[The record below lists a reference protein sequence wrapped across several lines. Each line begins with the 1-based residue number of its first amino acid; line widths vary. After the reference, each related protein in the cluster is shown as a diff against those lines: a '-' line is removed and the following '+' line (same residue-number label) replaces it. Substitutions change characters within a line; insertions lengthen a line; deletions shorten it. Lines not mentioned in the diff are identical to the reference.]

1 MLRVLNAERIKLAS
15 TRSPWWCVGAVIVIA
30 LGLSA
35 LEAKLYKPTLL
46 LPEFDTSLAVAGM
59 SGLGM
64 YVLMIMA
71 ALAITNEHRFGIIR
85 TTFQATPNRTL
96 VLAAKVL
103 LLGVLCAVVS
113 VVLGFGAFFM
123 AKALAGTGPDVQL
136 SLSDGYTWRVLLGL
150 PLYAFLCVTLAVALG
165 ALLRQSAA
173 TIALL
178 VLWPLLIEGLLSA
191 LGSFGR
197 AIKPF
202 MPFSNGQRF
211 LTSPALQAADRTH
224 WHWSPWG
231 GIVYF
236 AVIVA
241 VVCAI
246 AVYTVN
252 KRDA

>member
-15 TRSPWWCVGAVIVIA
+15 TRSPWWCVGVVIVLA
-30 LGLSA
+30 LGLAA
-35 LEAKLYKPTLL
+35 LETKLFKPGLL
-46 LPEFDTSLAVAGM
+46 LPELDTSVAVGGM

-71 ALAITNEHRFGIIR
+71 GLAITNEHRFGLIR

-103 LLGVLCAVVS
+103 LLGVLCAVIS
-113 VVLGFGAFFM
+113 AVLGFGSFFV

-165 ALLRQSAA
+165 ALLRQSAV

-178 VLWPLLIEGLLSA
+178 VLWPLLVEGLLSA
-191 LGSFGR
+191 IGSFGR

-202 MPFSNGQRF
+202 MPFANGRRF
-211 LTSPALQAADRTH
+211 LDSPAIQAADTTN
-224 WHWSPWG
+224 WHWGPWD
-231 GIVYF
+231 GIGYF

-241 VVCAI
+241 IVCVA
-246 AVYTVN
+246 AVYAVN